1 MTDLLYKGFED
12 CAMMTKTK
20 KVPDG
25 EGGFTLAWE
34 EGETFKAAFDFQ
46 TSTQAKVAEKQG
58 VTGLW
63 NILVKRVTHLEF
75 HNVFKRLSDG
85 QTFRVTSKDD
95 KKTPEGAGLDLRLV
109 AAEEWILA

>member
-20 KVPDG
+20 RIPDG

-34 EGETFKAAFDFQ
+34 DGETFKAAFDFQ

-63 NILVKRVTHLEF
+63 NILVKKATHLEF

-85 QTFRVTSKDD
+85 QVFRVTSKDD
-95 KKTPEGAGLDLRLV
+95 KATPKSAGLDLRLIS
-109 AAEEWILA
+109 AEEWTLE

>member
-1 MTDLLYKGFED
+1 MTDLLYQGFED

-20 KVPDG
+20 KIPDG
-25 EGGFTLAWE
+25 EGGFILGWE
-34 EGETFKAAFDFQ
+34 ESETFKAAFDFQ

-63 NILVKRVTHLEF
+63 NILVKKATHLEF

-85 QTFRVTSKDD
+85 QTFRITSKDD
-95 KKTPEGAGLDLRLV
+95 MKTPEGAGLDLRLG
-109 AAEEWILA
+109 AAEEWSPV